1 MKFADTNWSF
11 WLKHQTLKQRSLCP
25 WFFLGRIFAWFL
37 SQKIQKGKGKNPKIQ
52 ENYKSYGLSKKVL
65 SNLKWQT
72 FKWLVHFFQKWN
84 KRGKKKSTFQNTIS
98 MQNMIFLMQL
108 VWENERFSS
117 SFSTSYRK
125 SKYILIFLKN
135 YTLLVRWWQNFS
147 FKSCSINMLVIFFF
161 KSLTNYD
168 LSLPSPFGPK
178 LQLRGLLGLESGFG

>member
-25 WFFLGRIFAWFL
+25 WFFWVEFLPDFCLKKFKKVREKSKNSRKLQILWFIKKSFIKFEMTNIQMISSFL
-37 SQKIQKGKGKNPKIQ
+37 SEVKQA
-52 ENYKSYGLSKKVL
+52 
-65 SNLKWQT
+65 
-72 FKWLVHFFQKWN
+72 
-84 KRGKKKSTFQNTIS
+84 RKKKSTFQNTIS
-98 MQNMIFLMQL
+98 MQTWFFLMQL